1 MPHVLAVNAY
11 ATNLHSIGGLVPLL
25 GYLKNSHSNIRAKAA
40 EVVTIIVQNNPYS
53 QQLVMGANGLEPLL
67 SNFTLD
73 PDVTVRTKALWAISC
88 VYNKDG
94 ELWLKKLLI

>member
-1 MPHVLAVNAY
+1 
-11 ATNLHSIGGLVPLL
+11 
-25 GYLKNSHSNIRAKAA
+25 
-40 EVVTIIVQNNPYS
+40 
-53 QQLVMGANGLEPLL
+53 MGANGLEPLL

-94 ELWLKKLLI
+94 ELWLKKLLIQFFS